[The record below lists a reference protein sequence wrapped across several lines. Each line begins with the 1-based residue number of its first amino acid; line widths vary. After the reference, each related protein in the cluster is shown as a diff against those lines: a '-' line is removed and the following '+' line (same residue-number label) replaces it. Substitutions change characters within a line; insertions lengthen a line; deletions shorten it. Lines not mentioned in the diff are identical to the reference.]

1 MGNPVDFQPPWPSA
15 PCRPT
20 IVGYVWVRLPS
31 SLRPFWPLPSHHF
44 VNKGTAFPSIMNCKI
59 CQNPHW
65 QIHHSDFF
73 DQKVSQKNRPWLQ
86 WLAKCPEKIS
96 THGRQLGF
104 QINMQRIKIPSGK
117 RLHNYGKSPCY
128 SWENS
133 LFLWPCSMS
142 LSMYVYQAG
151 YLKLAKAV
159 TVFSGQCGKNL
170 VSWVL
175 IGLKKLAEYWICEN
189 VQSVNFLP
197 AFRLSA
203 GQNVVCLTV
212 FDWEKAHNVTMWHH
226 WWCFPIYSRS
236 FRCVKPSF
244 RRFSM
249 LCSPHAKNIR

>member
-20 IVGYVWVRLPS
+20 IVGYVWLRLPS

-86 WLAKCPEKIS
+86 WLAKCPKKYQPMVVNWDSKSICRELRYPLVNVYITMENHHAIHGKI
-96 THGRQLGF
+96 H
-104 QINMQRIKIPSGK
+104 
-117 RLHNYGKSPCY
+117 Y
-128 SWENS
+128 
-133 LFLWPCSMS
+133 FLWPCSMS

-212 FDWEKAHNVTMWHH
+212 LDWEKAHNVTMWHH